1 MNASDHRTKSEDETI
16 ALGRELAATLQ
27 RPSLIL
33 LIGNL
38 GAGKTTITKGI
49 VEGLGVAPADEVSS
63 PTYTVI
69 HEYGRDVY
77 HVDLYRLETPHQV
90 AMLGL
95 DDMYDRGAIMLIEWG
110 EAYRDVLPSRETI
123 DIRIE
128 SNGDERTISITRT
141 LPSPDTTR

>member
-1 MNASDHRTKSEDETI
+1 V
-16 ALGRELAATLQ
+16 GRELAGQLQ
-27 RPSLIL
+27 RPALIL

-49 VEGLGVAPADEVSS
+49 VEGLSVAPADEVSS

-77 HVDLYRLETPHQV
+77 HVDLYRLETRHQV

-95 DDMYDRGAIMLIEWG
+95 DDMYDRNAIMLIEWG
-110 EAYRDVLPSRETI
+110 EAFRDVLPSRETI
-123 DIRIE
+123 DIQIE
-128 SNGDERTISITRT
+128 SNGDERTISIMRT
-141 LPSPDTTR
+141 LPSPDTVR

>member
-1 MNASDHRTKSEDETI
+1 VSVHQTKSEEETI
-16 ALGRELAATLQ
+16 GIGRELAGQLH
-27 RPSLIL
+27 RPALIL

-77 HVDLYRLETPHQV
+77 HVDLYRLETSHQV

-110 EAYRDVLPSRETI
+110 ETFRDVLPSRETI

-128 SNGDERTISITRT
+128 SRGDERTISITRT
-141 LPSPDTTR
+141 LPCPDTAR